1 MKEVGTR
8 FCSYFF
14 SAPLKRYN
22 ATMACKFGFLLFSYT
37 LEQKKMVFDK
47 ILVSSRGFF
56 AIEYAY
62 TYKIQKMG
70 KEKIKKNKI

>member
-1 MKEVGTR
+1 
-8 FCSYFF
+8 
-14 SAPLKRYN
+14 
-22 ATMACKFGFLLFSYT
+22 
-37 LEQKKMVFDK
+37 MVFDK

-70 KEKIKKNKI
+70 KEKIKKLKI